1 MSERIGV
8 PPARSEVSEMRPIG
22 YEGGASQGGTVYDW
36 DRSDRNGSSDSSD
49 SSDSETGGYRELR
62 FATRSTVSATARSSE
77 IGRVPPLRMAG
88 Q

>member
-36 DRSDRNGSSDSSD
+36 DRSD
-49 SSDSETGGYRELR
+49 SETGGYRELR
-62 FATRSTVSATARSSE
+62 FATRSTASATARSSE
-77 IGRVPPLRMAG
+77 LGRVLPLRIAG